1 VPRSTPLTLAA
12 IVLLAVGVAGPVLSQ
27 PIPQVMP
34 TPPPPPLPAPPPPL
48 PAPVSWTKVPTA
60 AEMSASFPRAAC
72 DEGMSGQVVL
82 DCALQTGRLN
92 GCSVFQERPRDQ
104 GFAAAALGLVDRY
117 RAETPDQPARVTLE
131 WRHPSFEAALVTVAA
146 GGLATLEEI
155 PNAMVR
161 LERRPTFDDV
171 ARYYPERALREDLEG
186 TAELLCLIDISGQ
199 LRPCLVIS
207 ETPADY
213 KFGLASTRI
222 ARSIRT
228 TPKAADGRVAAGR
241 TTRVKLSFRLPD

>member
-1 VPRSTPLTLAA
+1 MPRPTLLALAA
-12 IVLLAVGVAGPVLSQ
+12 IALLAAGVAGPGRGQ
-27 PIPQVMP
+27 PIPQMLP
-34 TPPPPPLPAPPPPL
+34 TPTPTLPQPLA
-48 PAPVSWTKVPTA
+48 APVSWTVAPTA
-60 AEMSASFPRAAC
+60 AEMSASFPRAAF
-72 DEGMSGQVVL
+72 DEGMSGRVVL
-82 DCALQTGRLN
+82 DCALESGGLK
-92 GCSVFQERPRDQ
+92 GCSIVSERPRDQ

-117 RAETPDQPARVTLE
+117 RADAPDQLARVTLE
-131 WRHPSFEAALVTVAA
+131 WRHPSFETALAAVAA

-161 LERRPTFDDV
+161 LERRPTLDDV

-186 TAELLCLIDISGQ
+186 SAELLCLIDISGQ

-213 KFGLASTRI
+213 SFGLASTRI